1 MMDWTSIILALLGGT
16 SVAGIV
22 EAVRYRRQNMKLKD
36 AEATTADTEAQEKQM
51 NLAESYLEK
60 VLALTEKG
68 NVNQDEIIRRLEAL
82 DGRIDNIEAYLNG
95 EFKEWKKARRAK

>member
-1 MMDWTSIILALLGGT
+1 MDWTSIILALLGGT
-16 SVAGIV
+16 SVAGIF
-22 EAVRYRRQNMKLKD
+22 EAVRYRRQNLKLKD

-68 NVNQDEIIRRLEAL
+68 NANQDEMIRRLDTL

-95 EFKEWKKARRAK
+95 EFKDWKKTRRKK

>member
-1 MMDWTSIILALLGGT
+1 MDWTSIILALLGGT
-16 SVAGIV
+16 SVAGIF
-22 EAVRYRRQNMKLKD
+22 EAVRYRRQNLKLKD

-68 NVNQDEIIRRLEAL
+68 NANQDEMIRRLETL

-95 EFKEWKKARRAK
+95 EFKDWKKTRRKK

>member
-1 MMDWTSIILALLGGT
+1 MDWTSIILALLGGT
-16 SVAGIV
+16 SVAGIF

-68 NVNQDEIIRRLEAL
+68 NANQDEMIKRLDTL

-95 EFKEWKKARRAK
+95 EFKDWKKTRRKK